1 MFLRIS
7 IGAAGAGRPAAAALR
22 TEPNGIVPTAA
33 SPPTARPE
41 RFRKVRRSRV
51 PEARPAVRACSLLRL
66 ASPLLRLISMGRT
79 SLLQGL
85 VTVGPIEGLH
95 VIGLAIAALCLVGP
109 GIVGLRFRRPDRRRC
124 GRDRDRRRAAEVA
137 KEVAAVHRRLALVS
151 HLLLLQRPG
160 VRRSGRLVSRG
171 SRGRPAQDS
180 IAKACAS
187 ISMNRRP
194 TVPAAL

>member
-7 IGAAGAGRPAAAALR
+7 IGAAGAVGPAAAALR

-85 VTVGPIEGLH
+85 VAVGSVEGLD
-95 VIGLAIAALCLVGP
+95 VLALAIAVLGLLGAGVVG
-109 GIVGLRFRRPDRRRC
+109 VRVR
-124 GRDRDRRRAAEVA
+124 GRDRCGHGRR
-137 KEVAAVHRRLALVS
+137 
-151 HLLLLQRPG
+151 
-160 VRRSGRLVSRG
+160 
-171 SRGRPAQDS
+171 
-180 IAKACAS
+180 
-187 ISMNRRP
+187 
-194 TVPAAL
+194 